1 MTIFDNLKP
10 SSLWKHFEK
19 ILTIPHCSG
28 NEKALGEYIIS
39 VAEANNLEWNR
50 DKVGNVVVSKNAML
64 LNLKLKENGSRPKE
78 PLWAQTTALE

>member
-10 SSLWKHFEK
+10 SSLWKHFEQ

-28 NEKALGEYIIS
+28 NEKALGDYIIS

-50 DKVGNVVVSKNAML
+50 DKVGNVVVSKKASPGH
-64 LNLKLKENGSRPKE
+64 EQAEIVRCY
-78 PLWAQTTALE
+78 